1 MTNYGA
7 DDIIALEGLE
17 AVYRRPAMYVGTT
30 DKRGFHH
37 LLWEIVDNSVDE
49 AMGGHANR
57 ITVTIHEDES
67 VTVTDN
73 GRGIPVA
80 KQTHGSYKGMSTLEM
95 VMTVLHAGGKFEG
108 KGYQFSGGLH
118 GVGVS
123 VVNALSTRV
132 EVQVRRDG
140 QIHSMAFAGKKKKV
154 RGQTESFIP
163 GLVDEPLKVIGTTKT
178 KAETGTQTRFWP
190 NLDIFTCDTWDSKLV
205 LAHMRRSAFLN
216 PGLTFVFSDE
226 RHSDAPVEFCYPNGL
241 ADFMAEEAA
250 ERIADDEEA
259 SIDNVHPKDAIVL
272 SGAAEDGTGQWDLAM
287 LWFPDERY
295 VIHSFAN
302 GVNTP
307 NGGAHVKGLEEAMT
321 ASLNKYAHQD
331 HIALLGEKDQNLA
344 ASDWRSGCGYVIA
357 AKVREPQ
364 FVGQTKEELSNPEIK
379 AMVKSQFSVQF
390 AQWLDAHPAE
400 AKNLVERFVQQM
412 RFRIKMADFAKSE
425 KSKGKQGFQAAKLP
439 LPAKLADC
447 SRHTGAELFI
457 VEGDSAAG
465 PAIKA
470 RNSGFQAVLPVRGKG
485 LNIER
490 ALNGRDAESKISDN
504 REVQGIIAAIGAGSQ
519 DMFDPSKMR
528 YDKIVMLMDADPD
541 GRHIAILLMTL
552 FYRLMPQLVE
562 DGHLYVARPPLF
574 GTRQK
579 DKKVYLS
586 SEAERDAFL
595 AANPRH
601 ADPMLRFK
609 GLGEMNFREL
619 GETTIEPSTRSLGR
633 LVIEDALQ
641 ADATLRSL
649 MGSNSATKWD
659 VLKDAVFDEE
669 DVA

>member
-1 MTNYGA
+1 MAGYGA

-49 AMGGHANR
+49 AMGGHADR
-57 ITVTIHEDES
+57 ISVTIHEDES

-80 KQTHGSYKGMSTLEM
+80 QQTSGTYKGMSTLEM

-123 VVNALSTRV
+123 VVNALSTRL
-132 EVQVRRDG
+132 EVKVRREG
-140 QIHSMAFAGKKKKV
+140 QVYAMAFAGKRRKV
-154 RGQTESFIP
+154 RGKSETYVP
-163 GLVDEPLKVIGTTKT
+163 GLVESPLKAVGKT
-178 KAETGTQTRFWP
+178 KVKTETGTEVRFWP
-190 NLDIFTCDTWDSKLV
+190 NLDVFSCDTWDSKLV

-226 RHSDAPVEFCYPNGL
+226 RHDDEPVEFCYPNGL

-250 ERIADDEEA
+250 ERIADEENA
-259 SIDNVHPKDAIVL
+259 SIEDILPRDPIVL
-272 SGAAEDGTGQWDLAM
+272 GGTAEDDNGQWDLAM

-302 GVNTP
+302 GVTTP
-307 NGGAHVKGLEEAMT
+307 NGGTHVKGLEEAMT
-321 ASLNKYAHQD
+321 GSLNKYARQD
-331 HIALLGEKDQNLA
+331 HIALLGEKDANLA
-344 ASDWRSGCGYVIA
+344 ASDWRSGCGFVIS

-379 AMVKSQFSVQF
+379 SMVKSQFALQF

-400 AKNLVERFVQQM
+400 AKHLVERFVQQM
-412 RFRIKMADFAKSE
+412 RFRIKMADFAKAE
-425 KSKGKQGFQAAKLP
+425 KAKGQQGFQAAKLP

-447 SRHTGAELFI
+447 SKRAGSELFI

-470 RNSGFQAVLPVRGKG
+470 RNSSFQAVLPVRGKG
-485 LNIER
+485 LNIEV
-490 ALNGRDAESKISDN
+490 ALNGRDAESKISAN
-504 REVQGIIAAIGAGSQ
+504 KEVQGIIAAIGAGSQ

-528 YDKIVMLMDADPD
+528 YDKIIMLMDADPD

-552 FYRLMPQLVE
+552 FYRLMPELVQS
-562 DGHLYVARPPLF
+562 GHLYVARPPLF

-579 DKKVYLS
+579 DKKVYLAT
-586 SEAERDAFL
+586 EAERDAFL
-595 AANPRH
+595 LANPRH
-601 ADPMLRFK
+601 SEPVLRFK

-633 LVIEDALQ
+633 LVIEDAMA